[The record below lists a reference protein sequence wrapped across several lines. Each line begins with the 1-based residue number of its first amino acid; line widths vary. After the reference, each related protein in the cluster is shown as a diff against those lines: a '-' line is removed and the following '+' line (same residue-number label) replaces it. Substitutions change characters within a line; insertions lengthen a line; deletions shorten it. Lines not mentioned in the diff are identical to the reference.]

1 VSGVIL
7 AYHRVAE
14 LALDPQ
20 MLAVTPRNF
29 DEHLQV
35 IRSRFRPVSL
45 RAASEL
51 LADGGNLDGIVVL
64 TFDDGYAD
72 SLSQLAPL
80 LERYEVPAT
89 VFATSGYVGGDR
101 EFWWDELEQIL
112 LGSPAL
118 PRELGLTLR
127 GGERRWDLGAAAVA
141 SEEERAA
148 WAGWTILAAGDPSPR
163 HLAYR
168 QLESVFHRL
177 RKEEQQRVLRGLR
190 SWAGT
195 DGTVRESHR
204 VLTCEEVAELAAHPL
219 VELGAHTASH
229 PVLARL
235 TPAEQWLEIDGSK
248 SELERIAGTPITSFA
263 YPFGRRAWRHRLA
276 TMLQGPERYRADYTR
291 QTARIVR
298 YAGFERAVANLGDR
312 LAPRSRAF
320 ELPRVVVH
328 DGSGDTLARV
338 IEQAGRSGRAVR
350 R

>member
-1 VSGVIL
+1 MSGVVL

-45 RAASEL
+45 RAASKL
-51 LADGGNLDGIVVL
+51 LAGGDSLDGIVVL

-80 LERYEVPAT
+80 LERYEVSAT
-89 VFATSGYVGGDR
+89 VFLTSGYVGGGG

-112 LGSPAL
+112 LGSPTL

-148 WAGWTILAAGDPSPR
+148 WADWTIVISDDPSPR
-163 HLAYR
+163 HRVYR
-168 QLESVFHRL
+168 ELECLLRRL
-177 RKEEQQRVLRGLR
+177 RKEEQQRVLRALR

-195 DGTVRESHR
+195 DGSARETHR
-204 VLTCEEVAELAAHPL
+204 ILTCEEVAELAAHPL
-219 VELGAHTASH
+219 VEVGAHTISH

-248 SELERIAGTPITSFA
+248 TELERIAGTAVTSFS
-263 YPFGRRAWRHRLA
+263 YPFGRRAWRHQLA
-276 TMLQGPERYRADYTR
+276 TFLRGPEQYRADYTR

-298 YAGFERAVANLGDR
+298 YSGFERAVANFGGQ
-312 LAPRSRAF
+312 LARRSNAF
-320 ELPRVVVH
+320 ELPRIDIH

-338 IEQAGRSGRAVR
+338 IEQAGQSGRAAR
-350 R
+350 